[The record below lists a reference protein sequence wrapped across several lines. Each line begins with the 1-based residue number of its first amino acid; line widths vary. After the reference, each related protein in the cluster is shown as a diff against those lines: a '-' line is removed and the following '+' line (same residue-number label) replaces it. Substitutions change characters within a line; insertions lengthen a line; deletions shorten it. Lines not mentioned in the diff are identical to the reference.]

1 MARSAAPAA
10 TNLWFLGAAKA
21 LMSTYLLGQFPLR
34 IVLDCSL
41 LFFFPNH
48 PELLVHVHPSNICN
62 KAEREGQ
69 SQQFAF
75 THLKY
80 LHHFAEKLVKTF

>member
-1 MARSAAPAA
+1 MACSAAPAA
-10 TNLWFLGAAKA
+10 TNLWFLGVAKA
-21 LMSTYLLGQFPLR
+21 DEYLLGQFPLR
-34 IVLDCSL
+34 IVLNCSL

-48 PELLVHVHPSNICN
+48 PELLVHVHPSNNCN

-80 LHHFAEKLVKTF
+80 LHHFVEKLVKAF